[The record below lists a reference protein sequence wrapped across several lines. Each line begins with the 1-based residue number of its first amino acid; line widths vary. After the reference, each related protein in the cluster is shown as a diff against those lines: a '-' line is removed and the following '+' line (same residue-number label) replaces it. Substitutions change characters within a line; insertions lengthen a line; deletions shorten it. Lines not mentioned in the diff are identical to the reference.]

1 MGYRSGRP
9 KQIVEQASFED
20 FTQNAEGWETAW
32 QTEWQD
38 MPEFKQEDLAP
49 YRMLY
54 ILFKSENDVK
64 DFESKIGQ
72 KIHPLRKSYWHPEA
86 EIRHAAYKLWV
97 DEDEYDREYPEFGE
111 EMQNYE
117 E

>member
-1 MGYRSGRP
+1 MGYRSGKP
-9 KQIVEQASFED
+9 KQVIEQTSFED
-20 FTQNAEGWETAW
+20 FTQNSEGWETAW
-32 QTEWQD
+32 QAEWQD

-97 DEDEYDREYPEFGE
+97 DEDEFDREYPEFGE
-111 EMQNYE
+111 EMQSYE